1 MEKRLA
7 VMKENKFY
15 KSEASEAA
23 SDFFEMNKVKGTSIS
38 ACAIMKNEISHV
50 EAWLNNVRVFA
61 QEIIVVDTGSTD
73 GTNEFLAKQFDVK
86 LISYEW
92 QHDFAQAKNVALQ
105 EATGDWLVFT
115 DAYECF
121 YHPKNIIEYL
131 RQLDK
136 QYADMD
142 VIFCPID
149 NIDAD
154 NNNEI
159 INSDVVPR
167 IIRNHVGIKYM
178 GAVHEQLTNGRE
190 PWQDVKYV
198 VADRQLAIR
207 HTGYSTKVI
216 PFKYQRNYE
225 ILQQVMGKSHKPE
238 MYYGFLSESLLG
250 LEKYQEALEYAIL
263 AMESPYQP
271 TIQKERFAQV
281 AIESMDKLGLAISD
295 IFSMQQAEKI
305 CQTILKRNKWH
316 VGTLCQWLDMNLLEI
331 DENEHQDKI
340 QNIIQSL
347 HNIYGENPQDIQQ
360 LIALLEQNG
369 YIYLVKEFSYYMNME
384 KENNLEEVY
393 QLLYQ
398 KNFDQLEKKILP
410 RMAENIQ
417 LLFVALLG
425 CNYSSGSWYQEKL
438 QLLPQAQ
445 QVLVQLYHGQVQNV
459 ALEPDEYITMLD
471 GIILYGSQEML
482 LKYLQLAQGMPGSKL
497 KKIGHQ
503 LVAREY
509 YGEALEIF
517 AQIQAED
524 EAVTEDFW
532 FDCGICLYYL
542 QDYSNALAALERAAN
557 MGNSNKEL
565 ETYIAWCKEAVKI

>member
-1 MEKRLA
+1 MNK
-7 VMKENKFY
+7 NKFY
-15 KSEASEAA
+15 KSEASEDA
-23 SDFFEMNKVKGTSIS
+23 SDFFEMNNVRGASIS

-73 GTNEFLAKQFDVK
+73 GTREFLYKQPDVK
-86 LISYEW
+86 LINYEW
-92 QHDFAQAKNVALQ
+92 QNNFAQAKNMALQ

-115 DAYECF
+115 DADECF
-121 YHPKNIIEYL
+121 YHPENIIEYL
-131 RQLDK
+131 RQMNK
-136 QYADMD
+136 QSSDTD

-149 NIDAD
+149 NMDAD
-154 NNNEI
+154 SNNEV

-167 IIRNHVGIKYM
+167 LIRNHVGIKYI
-178 GAVHEQLTNGRE
+178 GAVHEQLTKESE
-190 PWQDVKYV
+190 PWQGIKYI
-198 VADRQLAIR
+198 VADRKMAIR

-216 PFKYQRNYE
+216 PFKHQRNYE
-225 ILQQVMGKSHKPE
+225 ILRQVMEKSNTPE

-250 LEKYQEALEYAIL
+250 LEKYQDALEYAIL
-263 AMESPYQP
+263 VMESPYQP
-271 TIQKERFAQV
+271 AIQKERFAQV

-295 IFSMQQAEKI
+295 IFSMQQSEEI
-305 CQTILKRNKWH
+305 CQAILERNKWH
-316 VGTLCQWLDMNLLEI
+316 IGTLCQWLDMKLSVA
-331 DENEHQDKI
+331 ENEQQEEIKD
-340 QNIIQSL
+340 IIQGL
-347 HNIYGENPQDIQQ
+347 HNIYGENTQDIQQ

-369 YIYLVKEFSYYMNME
+369 YIYLAKECSSHMNIE
-384 KENNLEEVY
+384 RENNLEEVY
-393 QLLYQ
+393 QLLQ
-398 KNFDQLEKKILP
+398 QREFTQLEKKILP
-410 RMAENIQ
+410 LMAENIQ

-425 CNYSSGSWYQEKL
+425 SSYSSGSWYQEKL
-438 QLLPQAQ
+438 GLLPEAQ
-445 QVLVQLYHGQVQNV
+445 QALVQLYHGQVQNV

-482 LKYLQLAQGMPGSKL
+482 LKYLQLAHGMPGSKL

-503 LVAREY
+503 LAAREY
-509 YGEALEIF
+509 YGEALDIF

-557 MGNSNKEL
+557 MGNSSKEL
-565 ETYIAWCKEAVKI
+565 ESYIAWCKEAVKK

>member
-1 MEKRLA
+1 
-7 VMKENKFY
+7 MKKNKFY

-23 SDFFEMNKVKGTSIS
+23 SDFFEMNKVKGTNIS

-61 QEIIVVDTGSTD
+61 QEIIVVDTGSID

-115 DAYECF
+115 DADECF

-295 IFSMQQAEKI
+295 IFSMQQAEAI

-316 VGTLCQWLDMNLLEI
+316 VGTLCQWLDMKLTVY
-331 DENEHQDKI
+331 ENDHQEKI
-340 QNIIQSL
+340 TDIIQDL
-347 HNIYGENPQDIQQ
+347 HHLYGENSQDIQQ
-360 LIALLEQNG
+360 LMALLEQNG
-369 YIYLVKEFSYYMNME
+369 YIYLAKEFFVHMNME

-398 KNFDQLEKKILP
+398 KNFAQFEKKILP
-410 RMAENIQ
+410 LMAENIQ

-425 CNYSSGSWYQEKL
+425 CNYSSGNWYQEKL

-482 LKYLQLAQGMPGSKL
+482 LNYLQLAQGMLGSKL

-503 LVAREY
+503 LVVREY
-509 YGEALEIF
+509 YDEALEIF

>member
-1 MEKRLA
+1 
-7 VMKENKFY
+7 MKKNKFY

-23 SDFFEMNKVKGTSIS
+23 SDFFGMDKAQGISVS

-73 GTNEFLAKQFDVK
+73 GTNEFLAKQSDVK

-115 DAYECF
+115 DADECF

-136 QYADMD
+136 QSADID

-167 IIRNHVGIKYM
+167 IIRNYVGIKYM
-178 GAVHEQLTNGRE
+178 GAVHEQLTKGGE
-190 PWQDVKYV
+190 PWQDIKYV
-198 VADRQLAIR
+198 VADRNLAIR

-216 PFKYQRNYE
+216 PFKHQRNYE
-225 ILQQVMGKSHKPE
+225 ILCQVMGKSNKPE

-250 LEKYQEALEYAIL
+250 MEKYQQALEYAIL

-295 IFSMQQAEKI
+295 IFSLQQAEAI

-316 VGTLCQWLDMNLLEI
+316 VGTLCQWLDMKLTVY
-331 DENEHQDKI
+331 ENDHQDKI
-340 QNIIQSL
+340 TDIIQDL
-347 HNIYGENPQDIQQ
+347 HHLYGENSQDIQQ
-360 LIALLEQNG
+360 LMALLEQNG
-369 YIYLVKEFSYYMNME
+369 YIYLAKEFSAHMNIE
-384 KENNLEEVY
+384 KENHLEEVY
-393 QLLYQ
+393 QLLQ
-398 KNFDQLEKKILP
+398 EKNFSQLEKKILP
-410 RMAENIQ
+410 LMAENIQ

-425 CNYSSGSWYQEKL
+425 CNYSSGNWYQEKL
-438 QLLPQAQ
+438 KLLPKAQ
-445 QVLVQLYHGQVQNV
+445 QILVQLYHGQVQNV

-482 LKYLQLAQGMPGSKL
+482 LKYLQLAQGMPGNKL

-503 LVAREY
+503 LAAREY

-524 EAVTEDFW
+524 EAVTEEFW
-532 FDCGICLYYL
+532 LDCGICLYYL
-542 QDYSNALAALERAAN
+542 QDYSNAMAALEKAAE
-557 MGNSNKEL
+557 MGNSSKEL
-565 ETYIAWCKEAVKI
+565 ESYIAWCKEAVRE

>member
-1 MEKRLA
+1 
-7 VMKENKFY
+7 MKKNKFY

-23 SDFFEMNKVKGTSIS
+23 SDFFGIDKAQGISIS

-50 EAWLNNVRVFA
+50 EAWLDNVRVFA

-115 DAYECF
+115 DADECY

-295 IFSMQQAEKI
+295 IFSMQQAEAI
-305 CQTILKRNKWH
+305 CQTILKQNKWH
-316 VGTLCQWLDMNLLEI
+316 VGTLCQWLDMKLTVY
-331 DENEHQDKI
+331 ENDHQEKI
-340 QNIIQSL
+340 TDIIQDL
-347 HNIYGENPQDIQQ
+347 HHLYGENSQDIQQ
-360 LIALLEQNG
+360 LMALLEQNG
-369 YIYLVKEFSYYMNME
+369 YIYLAKEFSAHMNME

-393 QLLYQ
+393 HLLYQ
-398 KNFDQLEKKILP
+398 KNFAQFEKKILP
-410 RMAENIQ
+410 LMAENIQ

-425 CNYSSGSWYQEKL
+425 CNYSSGNWYQEKL
-438 QLLPQAQ
+438 KLLPEAQ
-445 QVLVQLYHGQVQNV
+445 QILVQLYHGQVQNV

-482 LKYLQLAQGMPGSKL
+482 LNYLQLAQGMLGSKL

-503 LVAREY
+503 LVVREY
-509 YGEALEIF
+509 YSEALEIL

-524 EAVTEDFW
+524 EAVIEDFW

-542 QDYSNALAALERAAN
+542 QDYSNALPALERAAN

-565 ETYIAWCKEAVKI
+565 ETYIAWCKEAVRA

>member
-1 MEKRLA
+1 
-7 VMKENKFY
+7 MKKNKFY
-15 KSEASEAA
+15 KSEAYEAA
-23 SDFFEMNKVKGTSIS
+23 SDFFEVNRAQEINIS

-50 EAWLNNVRVFA
+50 EAWLDNVRVFA

-105 EATGDWLVFT
+105 EATGDWLIFT
-115 DAYECF
+115 DADEF
-121 YHPKNIIEYL
+121 FFQPVNIIEYL
-131 RQLDK
+131 RQLNK
-136 QYADMD
+136 QSSDID
-142 VIFCPID
+142 VVFCPID

-154 NNNEI
+154 SNNEI

-178 GAVHEQLTNGRE
+178 GAVHEQLTKGRE

-250 LEKYQEALEYAIL
+250 LAKYQEALEYAIL

-271 TIQKERFAQV
+271 AIQKERFTQV

-295 IFSMQQAEKI
+295 IFSLQQAEAI

-316 VGTLCQWLDMNLLEI
+316 VGTLCQWLDMKLAVA
-331 DENEHQDKI
+331 ENEHQEKVRD
-340 QNIIQSL
+340 IIQGL
-347 HNIYGENPQDIQQ
+347 HNIYGENSQDIQQ
-360 LIALLEQNG
+360 LMALLEQNG
-369 YIYLVKEFSYYMNME
+369 YIYLAKKFSAHMNME

-398 KNFDQLEKKILP
+398 KNFAQFEKKMLP

-482 LKYLQLAQGMPGSKL
+482 LIYLQLAQGMPGIKL

-503 LVAREY
+503 LVVRDY
-509 YGEALEIF
+509 YSEALEIL

-524 EAVTEDFW
+524 EAVIEDFW

-557 MGNSNKEL
+557 MGNSSKEL
-565 ETYIAWCKEAVKI
+565 ETYIAWCKEAIRE

>member
-1 MEKRLA
+1 
-7 VMKENKFY
+7 MKKNKFY

-23 SDFFEMNKVKGTSIS
+23 SDFFEMNKAQGIGIS

-92 QHDFAQAKNVALQ
+92 QHDFAQAKNVALK

-115 DAYECF
+115 DADECY
-121 YHPKNIIEYL
+121 YHPENIIEYL
-131 RQLDK
+131 RQMDK
-136 QYADMD
+136 QSADID

-149 NIDAD
+149 NIDLD
-154 NNNEI
+154 SNNEI

-167 IIRNHVGIKYM
+167 LIRNHVDIKYI
-178 GAVHEQLTNGRE
+178 GAVHEQLTKGIE
-190 PWQDVKYV
+190 PWQNIKYV
-198 VADRQLAIR
+198 VADRQLIIR
-207 HTGYSTKVI
+207 HTGYSSKVI
-216 PFKYQRNYE
+216 TFKHQRNYE
-225 ILQQVMGKSHKPE
+225 ILWQVMEKSNKPE

-250 LEKYQEALEYAIL
+250 LEKYQQALEYAIL
-263 AMESPYQP
+263 AMESSYQP
-271 TIQKERFAQV
+271 AIQKERFAQV
-281 AIESMDKLGLAISD
+281 AIESMDNLGLAISD
-295 IFSMQQAEKI
+295 IFSPQQAEKI

-316 VGTLCQWLDMNLLEI
+316 VGTLCQWLDMKLTAV
-331 DENEHQDKI
+331 ENEQQDKI
-340 QNIIQSL
+340 QNIISSL
-347 HNIYGENPQDIQQ
+347 QDIYGKNPQDIQQ
-360 LIALLEQNG
+360 LITLLEQNG
-369 YIYLVKEFSYYMNME
+369 YIYLAKEFSFCMDIEKE
-384 KENNLEEVY
+384 KENDLEEVY
-393 QLLYQ
+393 QLLQQ
-398 KNFDQLEKKILP
+398 KEFTQLEKKILP

-425 CNYSSGSWYQEKL
+425 CNYSSGNWYQEKL
-438 QLLPQAQ
+438 RLLPKAQ
-445 QVLVQLYHGQVQNV
+445 QVLVELYHGQVQNV
-459 ALEPDEYITMLD
+459 ALDPDEYITMLD

-482 LKYLQLAQGMPGSKL
+482 LKYLQLAQGMSGSKL

-503 LVAREY
+503 LVIREY

-532 FDCGICLYYL
+532 FDCGVCLYYL
-542 QDYSNALAALERAAN
+542 QDYINALAALERAAS
-557 MGNSNKEL
+557 MGSSNKEL
-565 ETYIAWCKEAVKI
+565 ESYIAWCKEAVKR

>member
-1 MEKRLA
+1 
-7 VMKENKFY
+7 MKKNKFY

-23 SDFFEMNKVKGTSIS
+23 SDFFGMDKAQGISVS

-73 GTNEFLAKQFDVK
+73 GTNEFLAKQPDVK

-115 DAYECF
+115 DADEC
-121 YHPKNIIEYL
+121 YYQPQNIIEYL
-131 RQLDK
+131 EQLDK
-136 QYADMD
+136 KSTSIEA
-142 VIFCPID
+142 IFCPID

-167 IIRNHVGIKYM
+167 IIRNYVGIKYM
-178 GAVHEQLTNGRE
+178 GAVHEQLTKGGE
-190 PWQDVKYV
+190 PWQDIKYV
-198 VADRQLAIR
+198 VADRNLAIR

-216 PFKYQRNYE
+216 PFKHQRNYE
-225 ILQQVMGKSHKPE
+225 ILCQVMGKSNKPE

-271 TIQKERFAQV
+271 AIQKERFAQV

-295 IFSMQQAEKI
+295 IFSLQQAEAI

-316 VGTLCQWLDMNLLEI
+316 VGTLCQWLDMKLTVY
-331 DENEHQDKI
+331 ENDHQEKI
-340 QNIIQSL
+340 TDIIQDL
-347 HNIYGENPQDIQQ
+347 HHLYGENSQDIQQ
-360 LIALLEQNG
+360 LMALLEQNG
-369 YIYLVKEFSYYMNME
+369 YIYLAKEFSAHMNME

-398 KNFDQLEKKILP
+398 KNFVQFEKKILP
-410 RMAENIQ
+410 LMAENIQ

-425 CNYSSGSWYQEKL
+425 CNYSSGNWYQEKL
-438 QLLPQAQ
+438 KLLPKAQ
-445 QVLVQLYHGQVQNV
+445 QILVQLYHGQVQNV

-482 LKYLQLAQGMPGSKL
+482 LKYLQLAQGMPGNKL

-503 LVAREY
+503 LAAREY

-524 EAVTEDFW
+524 EAVTEEFW
-532 FDCGICLYYL
+532 LDCGICLYYL
-542 QDYSNALAALERAAN
+542 QDYSNAMAALEKAAE
-557 MGNSNKEL
+557 MGNSSKEL
-565 ETYIAWCKEAVKI
+565 ESYIAWCKEAVRE

>member
-1 MEKRLA
+1 
-7 VMKENKFY
+7 MKKNKFY

-23 SDFFEMNKVKGTSIS
+23 SDFFEMDKAQGISVS

-115 DAYECF
+115 DADECY

-131 RQLDK
+131 EQLDK
-136 QYADMD
+136 QYDDID
-142 VIFCPID
+142 VIFCSID

-154 NNNEI
+154 SNNEI

-178 GAVHEQLTNGRE
+178 GAVHEQLTKGRE
-190 PWQDVKYV
+190 PWQDIKYI
-198 VADRQLAIR
+198 VADRNMAIR

-216 PFKYQRNYE
+216 PFKHQRNYE
-225 ILQQVMGKSHKPE
+225 ILCQVMGKSNKPE

-250 LEKYQEALEYAIL
+250 MEKYQQALEYAIL

-295 IFSMQQAEKI
+295 IFSLQQAEAI

-316 VGTLCQWLDMNLLEI
+316 VGTLCQWLDMKLTVY
-331 DENEHQDKI
+331 ENDHQEKI
-340 QNIIQSL
+340 TDIIQDL
-347 HNIYGENPQDIQQ
+347 HHLYGENSQDIQQ
-360 LIALLEQNG
+360 LMALLEQNG
-369 YIYLVKEFSYYMNME
+369 YIYLAKEFSAHMNIE
-384 KENNLEEVY
+384 KENHLEEVY
-393 QLLYQ
+393 QLLQ
-398 KNFDQLEKKILP
+398 EKNFSQLEKKILP
-410 RMAENIQ
+410 LMAENIQ
-417 LLFVALLG
+417 LLFVTLLG
-425 CNYSSGSWYQEKL
+425 CNYSSGNWYQEKL
-438 QLLPQAQ
+438 KLLPKAQ
-445 QVLVQLYHGQVQNV
+445 QILVQLYHGQVQNV

-482 LKYLQLAQGMPGSKL
+482 LKYLQLAQGMPGNKL

-503 LVAREY
+503 LAAREY

-524 EAVTEDFW
+524 EAVTEEFW
-532 FDCGICLYYL
+532 LDCGICLYYL
-542 QDYSNALAALERAAN
+542 QDYSNAMAALEKAAE
-557 MGNSNKEL
+557 MGNSSKEL
-565 ETYIAWCKEAVKI
+565 ESYIVWCKEAVRE

>member
-1 MEKRLA
+1 
-7 VMKENKFY
+7 MKENKFY

-23 SDFFEMNKVKGTSIS
+23 SDFFEMNKVKGASIS

-50 EAWLNNVRVFA
+50 EAWLDNVRVFA

-73 GTNEFLAKQFDVK
+73 GTNEFLAKQPNVK
-86 LISYEW
+86 LINYEW

-115 DAYECF
+115 DADECF

-178 GAVHEQLTNGRE
+178 GDVHEQLSKGSE
-190 PWQDVKYV
+190 PWQDIKYV
-198 VADRQLAIR
+198 VADRNLAIR

-216 PFKYQRNYE
+216 PFKHQRNYE
-225 ILQQVMGKSHKPE
+225 ILCQVMGKSNKPE

-250 LEKYQEALEYAIL
+250 LEKYQQALEYAIL
-263 AMESPYQP
+263 ALESPYQP
-271 TIQKERFAQV
+271 AIQKERFAQV
-281 AIESMDKLGLAISD
+281 AIESMDKLGLPLSD
-295 IFSMQQAEKI
+295 IFSLPQAEEI
-305 CQTILKRNKWH
+305 CQTILRRNKWH
-316 VGTLCQWLDMNLLEI
+316 LGTLCQWLDMKLTAV
-331 DENEHQDKI
+331 ENEQQDKI
-340 QNIIQSL
+340 QNVISSL
-347 HNIYGENPQDIQQ
+347 QDIYGKNPQDIQQ

-369 YIYLVKEFSYYMNME
+369 YIYLAKEFSAHMNIE
-384 KENNLEEVY
+384 TENNLEEVY
-393 QLLYQ
+393 QLLQQ
-398 KNFDQLEKKILP
+398 KNFAQLEKKILP
-410 RMAENIQ
+410 LMAENIQ

-425 CNYSSGSWYQEKL
+425 CNYSSGSWYQEKIK
-438 QLLPQAQ
+438 LLPKAQ
-445 QVLVQLYHGQVQNV
+445 QVLVQLYHGQVKNV

-503 LVAREY
+503 LVVREY
-509 YGEALEIF
+509 YDEALNIF
-517 AQIQAED
+517 AQIQVED

-542 QDYSNALAALERAAN
+542 QDYTNALTALERAVN
-557 MGNSNKEL
+557 MGYSNKEL
-565 ETYIAWCKEAVKI
+565 ESYIAWCKEAVNR

>member
-1 MEKRLA
+1 
-7 VMKENKFY
+7 MKKNKFY

-23 SDFFEMNKVKGTSIS
+23 SDFFGMDKAQGISVS

-50 EAWLNNVRVFA
+50 EAWLDNVRVFA

-73 GTNEFLAKQFDVK
+73 GTREFLSKQSDVK
-86 LISYEW
+86 VFYSEW
-92 QHDFAQAKNVALQ
+92 QHDFAQAKNVTLQ

-115 DAYECF
+115 DADECF
-121 YHPKNIIEYL
+121 YQPQNIIEYL
-131 RQLDK
+131 EQLDK
-136 QYADMD
+136 KSTSIEA
-142 VIFCPID
+142 IFCPID

-154 NNNEI
+154 SNNEI

-178 GAVHEQLTNGRE
+178 GAVHEQLTKGRE
-190 PWQDVKYV
+190 PWQDIKYI
-198 VADRQLAIR
+198 VADRNLAIR

-216 PFKYQRNYE
+216 PFKYQRNYD
-225 ILQQVMGKSHKPE
+225 ILCQVMKKSNKPE

-271 TIQKERFAQV
+271 AIQKERFAQV

-295 IFSMQQAEKI
+295 IFSLQQAEAI

-316 VGTLCQWLDMNLLEI
+316 IGTLCQWLDMKLAVA
-331 DENEHQDKI
+331 ENEHQKKI
-340 QNIIQSL
+340 KGIIQGL

-360 LIALLEQNG
+360 LMALLEQNG
-369 YIYLVKEFSYYMNME
+369 YIYLAKEFSAHMNIE
-384 KENNLEEVY
+384 KENHLEEVY
-393 QLLYQ
+393 QLLQ
-398 KNFDQLEKKILP
+398 EKNFSQLEKKILP
-410 RMAENIQ
+410 LMAENIQ

-425 CNYSSGSWYQEKL
+425 CNYSSGNWYQEKL
-438 QLLPQAQ
+438 KLLPKAQ
-445 QVLVQLYHGQVQNV
+445 QILVQLYHGQVQNV

-482 LKYLQLAQGMPGSKL
+482 LKYLQLAQGMPGNKL

-503 LVAREY
+503 LAAREY

-524 EAVTEDFW
+524 EAVTEEFW
-532 FDCGICLYYL
+532 LDCGICLYYL
-542 QDYSNALAALERAAN
+542 QDYSNAMAALEKAAE
-557 MGNSNKEL
+557 MGNSSKEL
-565 ETYIAWCKEAVKI
+565 ESYIAWCKEAVKI

>member
-1 MEKRLA
+1 
-7 VMKENKFY
+7 MKKNKFY

-23 SDFFEMNKVKGTSIS
+23 SDFFEMNKVKGASIS

-50 EAWLNNVRVFA
+50 EAWLDNVRVFA

-73 GTNEFLAKQFDVK
+73 GTREFLSKQSDVK
-86 LISYEW
+86 VFYSEW
-92 QHDFAQAKNVALQ
+92 QHDFAQAKNVTLQ

-115 DAYECF
+115 DADECF
-121 YHPKNIIEYL
+121 YQPQNIIEYL
-131 RQLDK
+131 EQLDK
-136 QYADMD
+136 KSTSIEA
-142 VIFCPID
+142 IFCPID

-154 NNNEI
+154 SNNEI

-178 GAVHEQLTNGRE
+178 GAVHEQLTKGRE

-225 ILQQVMGKSHKPE
+225 ILCQVMGKSNKPE

-271 TIQKERFAQV
+271 AIQKERFAQV

-295 IFSMQQAEKI
+295 IFSLQQAEAI

-316 VGTLCQWLDMNLLEI
+316 VGTLCQWLDMKLTVA
-331 DENEHQDKI
+331 ENDHQEKI
-340 QNIIQSL
+340 TDIIQDL
-347 HNIYGENPQDIQQ
+347 HHLYGENSQDIQQ
-360 LIALLEQNG
+360 LMALLEQNG
-369 YIYLVKEFSYYMNME
+369 YIYLAKEFSAHMNIE
-384 KENNLEEVY
+384 KENHLEEVY
-393 QLLYQ
+393 QLLQ
-398 KNFDQLEKKILP
+398 EKNFSQLEKKILP
-410 RMAENIQ
+410 LMAENIQ
-417 LLFVALLG
+417 LLFVALLC
-425 CNYSSGSWYQEKL
+425 CNYSSGGWYKEKL
-438 QLLPQAQ
+438 MLLPKAQ
-445 QVLVQLYHGQVQNV
+445 QALVKLYHGQVQNV

-482 LKYLQLAQGMPGSKL
+482 LKYLQLAQGMPGNKL

-503 LVAREY
+503 LLAREY

-524 EAVTEDFW
+524 EAVTEEFW
-532 FDCGICLYYL
+532 LDCGICLYYL
-542 QDYSNALAALERAAN
+542 QDYSNAMAALEKAAE
-557 MGNSNKEL
+557 MGNSSKEL
-565 ETYIAWCKEAVKI
+565 ESYIVWCKEAVRE

>member
-1 MEKRLA
+1 
-7 VMKENKFY
+7 MKKNKFY

-23 SDFFEMNKVKGTSIS
+23 SDFFEMNKVKGTNIS

-61 QEIIVVDTGSTD
+61 QEIIVVDTGSID

-115 DAYECF
+115 DADECF

-250 LEKYQEALEYAIL
+250 LAKYQEALEYAIL

-271 TIQKERFAQV
+271 AIQKERFAQV

-295 IFSMQQAEKI
+295 IFSLQQAEEI

-316 VGTLCQWLDMNLLEI
+316 LGTLCQWLDMNLLEI
-331 DENEHQDKI
+331 AENEHQDKI

-360 LIALLEQNG
+360 LMALLEQNG
-369 YIYLVKEFSYYMNME
+369 YIYLAKEFFVHMNME

-398 KNFDQLEKKILP
+398 KNFAQFEKKILP
-410 RMAENIQ
+410 LMAENIQ

-425 CNYSSGSWYQEKL
+425 CNYSSGNWYQEKL

-482 LKYLQLAQGMPGSKL
+482 LNYLQLAQGMLGSKL

-503 LVAREY
+503 LVVREY
-509 YGEALEIF
+509 YDEALEIF

>member
-1 MEKRLA
+1 
-7 VMKENKFY
+7 MKKNKFY

-23 SDFFEMNKVKGTSIS
+23 SDFFGMDKAQKIGIS
-38 ACAIMKNEISHV
+38 ACAIMKNEIFHV
-50 EAWLNNVRVFA
+50 EAWLDNVRVFA
-61 QEIIVVDTGSTD
+61 QEIIVVDTGSID
-73 GTNEFLAKQFDVK
+73 GTKEFLAKQSDVK
-86 LISYEW
+86 LINHEW
-92 QHDFAQAKNVALQ
+92 QHNFAQAKKVALQ

-115 DAYECF
+115 DADEYF
-121 YHPKNIIEYL
+121 YQPESIIEYL
-131 RQLDK
+131 RQLNK
-136 QYADMD
+136 QSSDID
-142 VIFCPID
+142 VVFCPID

-154 NNNEI
+154 SNNEI

-167 IIRNHVGIKYM
+167 LIRNHIGIKYI
-178 GAVHEQLTNGRE
+178 GAVHEQLTKGSE
-190 PWQDVKYV
+190 PWQNIKYV

-216 PFKYQRNYE
+216 PFKHQRNYE
-225 ILQQVMGKSHKPE
+225 ILWQVMEKSHKPE

-263 AMESPYQP
+263 AIESPYQP
-271 TIQKERFAQV
+271 AIQTERFAQV
-281 AIESMDKLGLAISD
+281 AVEAMDKLGLALSD
-295 IFSMQQAEKI
+295 IFSLQQAEEI

-316 VGTLCQWLDMNLLEI
+316 LGTLCQWLDMKLAVA
-331 DENEHQDKI
+331 ENEQQEKI
-340 QNIIQSL
+340 KGIIQDL
-347 HNIYGENPQDIQQ
+347 HHLYGENSQDIQQ
-360 LIALLEQNG
+360 LMALLEQNG
-369 YIYLVKEFSYYMNME
+369 YIYLAKEFSAHMNME

-398 KNFDQLEKKILP
+398 KNFAQFEKKILP

-425 CNYSSGSWYQEKL
+425 CNYSSGNWYQEKL

-471 GIILYGSQEML
+471 GIIIYGSQEML
-482 LKYLQLAQGMPGSKL
+482 LKYLQLAQGMLGSKL
-497 KKIGHQ
+497 KTIGHQ
-503 LVAREY
+503 LVVREY
-509 YGEALEIF
+509 YDEALEIF

-532 FDCGICLYYL
+532 FDCGKCLYYL
-542 QDYSNALAALERAAN
+542 RDYSNALAALEAAAN
-557 MGNSNKEL
+557 MGDSSKEL
-565 ETYIAWCKEAVKI
+565 DTYIAWCKETVKR

>member
-1 MEKRLA
+1 
-7 VMKENKFY
+7 MKKNKFY

-23 SDFFEMNKVKGTSIS
+23 SDFFEMNKVKATSIS

-73 GTNEFLAKQFDVK
+73 GTNEFLVKQFDVK

-115 DAYECF
+115 DADECY
-121 YHPKNIIEYL
+121 YHPENITEYL
-131 RQLDK
+131 GKLDRQS
-136 QYADMD
+136 ADMD

-154 NNNEI
+154 SNNEI

-167 IIRNHVGIKYM
+167 IIRNHVGIKYI
-178 GAVHEQLTNGRE
+178 GAVHEQLSKGSE
-190 PWQDVKYV
+190 PWQDIKYV
-198 VADRQLAIR
+198 VADRNLAIR

-216 PFKYQRNYE
+216 PFKHQRNYE
-225 ILQQVMGKSHKPE
+225 ILCQVMGKSNKPE

-263 AMESPYQP
+263 ALESPYQP
-271 TIQKERFAQV
+271 AIQKERFAQV

-295 IFSMQQAEKI
+295 IFSLQQAEAI

-316 VGTLCQWLDMNLLEI
+316 VGTLCQWLDMKFAVA
-331 DENEHQDKI
+331 ENDHQEKI
-340 QNIIQSL
+340 TDIIQDL
-347 HNIYGENPQDIQQ
+347 HHLYGENSQDIQQ
-360 LIALLEQNG
+360 LMALLEQNG
-369 YIYLVKEFSYYMNME
+369 YIYLAKEFSAHMNIE
-384 KENNLEEVY
+384 KENHLEEVY
-393 QLLYQ
+393 QLLQ
-398 KNFDQLEKKILP
+398 EKNFSQLEKKILP
-410 RMAENIQ
+410 LMAENIQ

-425 CNYSSGSWYQEKL
+425 CNYSSGNWYQEKL
-438 QLLPQAQ
+438 KLLPKAQ
-445 QVLVQLYHGQVQNV
+445 QILVQLYHGQVQNV

-482 LKYLQLAQGMPGSKL
+482 LKYLQLAQGMPGNKL

-503 LVAREY
+503 LVVWEY
-509 YGEALEIF
+509 YGEALEIYG
-517 AQIQAED
+517 QIQAED

-532 FDCGICLYYL
+532 LGCGKCLYYL
-542 QDYSNALAALERAAN
+542 QDYSNALAALEKTAN
-557 MGNSNKEL
+557 MRSSSKEL
-565 ETYIAWCKEAVKI
+565 EAYIAWCKEAVRE

>member
-1 MEKRLA
+1 
-7 VMKENKFY
+7 MKKNKFY

-23 SDFFEMNKVKGTSIS
+23 SDFFEMNKVKGASIS

-50 EAWLNNVRVFA
+50 EAWLDNVRVFA

-115 DAYECF
+115 DADECF
-121 YHPKNIIEYL
+121 YHPENIIEYL
-131 RQLDK
+131 RRMDK
-136 QYADMD
+136 QSAGID
-142 VIFCPID
+142 VVFCPID

-154 NNNEI
+154 SNNEV

-167 IIRNHVGIKYM
+167 LIRNHVGIKYM
-178 GAVHEQLTNGRE
+178 GAVHEQLTKGSE
-190 PWQDVKYV
+190 PWQDIKYI
-198 VADRQLAIR
+198 VADRNLAIR

-216 PFKYQRNYE
+216 PFKHQRNYE
-225 ILQQVMGKSHKPE
+225 ILCQVMGKSNKPE

-271 TIQKERFAQV
+271 AIQKERFAQV
-281 AIESMDKLGLAISD
+281 AIESMDNLGLAISD
-295 IFSMQQAEKI
+295 IFSPQQAEKI

-316 VGTLCQWLDMNLLEI
+316 VGTLCQWLDMKLTAV
-331 DENEHQDKI
+331 ENDQQDKI
-340 QNIIQSL
+340 QNIISSL
-347 HNIYGENPQDIQQ
+347 QDIYGKNPQDIQQ

-369 YIYLVKEFSYYMNME
+369 YIYLAKEFSAHMNMK

-393 QLLYQ
+393 QLLQQ
-398 KNFDQLEKKILP
+398 KDFVQLEKKILP
-410 RMAENIQ
+410 LMAENIQ

-425 CNYSSGSWYQEKL
+425 CNYSSGGWYQEKL
-438 QLLPQAQ
+438 MLLPKAQ
-445 QVLVQLYHGQVQNV
+445 QALVKLYHGQVQNV
-459 ALEPDEYITMLD
+459 ALDPDEYITMLD

-482 LKYLQLAQGMPGSKL
+482 LKYLQLAQGMSGSKL

-503 LVAREY
+503 LVVREY
-509 YGEALEIF
+509 YSEALEIL

-524 EAVTEDFW
+524 EAVIENFW

-542 QDYSNALAALERAAN
+542 QDYSNALPALEMAAN
-557 MGNSNKEL
+557 MGNSSKEL
-565 ETYIAWCKEAVKI
+565 ETYITWCKEAVRE

>member
-1 MEKRLA
+1 MNK
-7 VMKENKFY
+7 NKFY
-15 KSEASEAA
+15 KSEASEDA

-50 EAWLNNVRVFA
+50 EAWVDNARVFA

-73 GTNEFLAKQFDVK
+73 GTNEFLAKQADVK
-86 LISYEW
+86 VFHSDW

-115 DAYECF
+115 DADECF
-121 YHPKNIIEYL
+121 FHPENIIEYL
-131 RQLDK
+131 EQLEK
-136 QYADMD
+136 KSAS
-142 VIFCPID
+142 VEAIFCPID

-154 NNNEI
+154 SNNEI

-167 IIRNHVGIKYM
+167 LIRNHVGIKYI
-178 GAVHEQLTNGRE
+178 GAVHEQLTKGSE
-190 PWQDVKYV
+190 PWQDIKYI
-198 VADRQLAIR
+198 VADRNLAIR
-207 HTGYSTKVI
+207 HSGYSTKI
-216 PFKYQRNYE
+216 ISFKHQRNYE
-225 ILQQVMGKSHKPE
+225 ILRQVMEKSNTPE

-250 LEKYQEALEYAIL
+250 LEKYQDALEYAIL

-271 TIQKERFAQV
+271 AIQKERFAQV

-295 IFSMQQAEKI
+295 IFSPQQAEEI

-316 VGTLCQWLDMNLLEI
+316 LGTLCQWLDMKLAVA
-331 DENEHQDKI
+331 ENEQQEEIKD
-340 QNIIQSL
+340 IIQGL
-347 HNIYGENPQDIQQ
+347 HNIYGENTQDIQQ

-369 YIYLVKEFSYYMNME
+369 YIYLAKECSSHMNIE
-384 KENNLEEVY
+384 RENNLEEVY
-393 QLLYQ
+393 QLLQ
-398 KNFDQLEKKILP
+398 QREFTQLEKKILP
-410 RMAENIQ
+410 LMAENIQ

-425 CNYSSGSWYQEKL
+425 SSYSSGSWYQEKL
-438 QLLPQAQ
+438 GLLPEAQ
-445 QVLVQLYHGQVQNV
+445 QALVQLYHGQVQNV

-482 LKYLQLAQGMPGSKL
+482 LKYLQLAHGMPGSKL

-503 LVAREY
+503 LAAREY
-509 YGEALEIF
+509 YGEALDIF

-557 MGNSNKEL
+557 MGNSSKEL
-565 ETYIAWCKEAVKI
+565 ESYIAWCKEAVKK

>member
-1 MEKRLA
+1 
-7 VMKENKFY
+7 MKKNKFY

-73 GTNEFLAKQFDVK
+73 GTNEFLAKQPDVK
-86 LISYEW
+86 LINYEW
-92 QHDFAQAKNVALQ
+92 QHDFAQSKNMALQ
-105 EATGDWLVFT
+105 ETTGDWLVFT
-115 DAYECF
+115 DADECY
-121 YHPKNIIEYL
+121 YHPENIIEYL
-131 RQLDK
+131 GKLDRQS
-136 QYADMD
+136 ANID

-154 NNNEI
+154 SNNEI

-178 GAVHEQLTNGRE
+178 GAVHEQLTKGGE

-295 IFSMQQAEKI
+295 IFSMQQAEAI

-316 VGTLCQWLDMNLLEI
+316 VGTLCQWLDMKLTVY
-331 DENEHQDKI
+331 ENDHQEKI
-340 QNIIQSL
+340 TDIIQDL
-347 HNIYGENPQDIQQ
+347 HHLYGENSQDIQQ
-360 LIALLEQNG
+360 LMALLEQNG
-369 YIYLVKEFSYYMNME
+369 YIYLAKEFSAHMNME

-393 QLLYQ
+393 HLLYQ
-398 KNFDQLEKKILP
+398 KNFAQFEKKILP
-410 RMAENIQ
+410 LMAENIQ

-425 CNYSSGSWYQEKL
+425 CNYSSGNWYQEKL
-438 QLLPQAQ
+438 KLLPEAQ
-445 QVLVQLYHGQVQNV
+445 QILVQLYHGQVQNV

-482 LKYLQLAQGMPGSKL
+482 LNYLQLAQGMLGSKL

-503 LVAREY
+503 LVVREY
-509 YGEALEIF
+509 YSEALEIL

-524 EAVTEDFW
+524 EAVIEDFW

-542 QDYSNALAALERAAN
+542 QDYSNALPALERAAN

-565 ETYIAWCKEAVKI
+565 ETYIAWCKEAVRA

>member
-1 MEKRLA
+1 
-7 VMKENKFY
+7 MKKNKFY

-50 EAWLNNVRVFA
+50 EAWLDNVRVFA

-73 GTNEFLAKQFDVK
+73 GTDEFLAKQPDVK
-86 LISYEW
+86 LINYEW
-92 QHDFAQAKNVALQ
+92 QHDFAQAKNMALQ

-115 DAYECF
+115 DADECY

-154 NNNEI
+154 SNNEI

-178 GAVHEQLTNGRE
+178 GAVHEQLTKGRE
-190 PWQDVKYV
+190 PWQDIKYI
-198 VADRQLAIR
+198 VADGNMAIR

-250 LEKYQEALEYAIL
+250 LAKYQEALEYAIL

-271 TIQKERFAQV
+271 AIQKERFAQV

-295 IFSMQQAEKI
+295 IFSQQQAEEI
-305 CQTILKRNKWH
+305 CQTTLRRNKWH
-316 VGTLCQWLDMNLLEI
+316 LGTLCQWLDMNLLEI
-331 DENEHQDKI
+331 AENEQQEKVRD
-340 QNIIQSL
+340 IIQGL
-347 HNIYGENPQDIQQ
+347 HNIYGGNSQDIQQ

-369 YIYLVKEFSYYMNME
+369 YIYLAKEFSAHMNRE

-398 KNFDQLEKKILP
+398 KNFPQLEKKILP
-410 RMAENIQ
+410 LMAENIQ

-438 QLLPQAQ
+438 MLLPEAQ

-482 LKYLQLAQGMPGSKL
+482 LNYLQLAQGMPGSKL

-503 LVAREY
+503 LVVREY
-509 YGEALEIF
+509 YSEALEIL

-524 EAVTEDFW
+524 ELSL
-532 FDCGICLYYL
+532 IH
-542 QDYSNALAALERAAN
+542 
-557 MGNSNKEL
+557 
-565 ETYIAWCKEAVKI
+565 I

>member
-1 MEKRLA
+1 
-7 VMKENKFY
+7 MKKNKFY

-23 SDFFEMNKVKGTSIS
+23 SDFFEMNKVKGASIS

-115 DAYECF
+115 DADECF
-121 YHPKNIIEYL
+121 YQPQNIIEYL
-131 RQLDK
+131 EQLDK
-136 QYADMD
+136 KSTSIEA
-142 VIFCPID
+142 IFCPID

-154 NNNEI
+154 SNNEI

-167 IIRNHVGIKYM
+167 IIRNYVGIKYM
-178 GAVHEQLTNGRE
+178 GAVHEQLTKGGE
-190 PWQDVKYV
+190 PWQDIKYV
-198 VADRQLAIR
+198 VADRNLAIR

-216 PFKYQRNYE
+216 PFKHQRNYE
-225 ILQQVMGKSHKPE
+225 ILCQVMGKSNKPE

-250 LEKYQEALEYAIL
+250 LEKYQEALEYAVL

-295 IFSMQQAEKI
+295 IFSLQQAEAI

-316 VGTLCQWLDMNLLEI
+316 VGTLCQWLDMKLTVY
-331 DENEHQDKI
+331 ENDHQEKI
-340 QNIIQSL
+340 TDIIQDL
-347 HNIYGENPQDIQQ
+347 HHLYGENSQDIQQ
-360 LIALLEQNG
+360 LMALLEQNG
-369 YIYLVKEFSYYMNME
+369 YIYLAKEFSAHMNIE
-384 KENNLEEVY
+384 KENHLEEVY
-393 QLLYQ
+393 QLLQ
-398 KNFDQLEKKILP
+398 EKNFSQLEKKILP
-410 RMAENIQ
+410 LMAENIQ

-425 CNYSSGSWYQEKL
+425 CNYSSGNWYQEKL
-438 QLLPQAQ
+438 KLLPKAQ
-445 QVLVQLYHGQVQNV
+445 QILVQLYHGQVQNV

-482 LKYLQLAQGMPGSKL
+482 LKYLQLAQGMPGNKL

-503 LVAREY
+503 LAAREY

-524 EAVTEDFW
+524 EAVTEEFW
-532 FDCGICLYYL
+532 LDCGICLYYL
-542 QDYSNALAALERAAN
+542 QDYSNAMAALEKAAE
-557 MGNSNKEL
+557 MGNSSKEL
-565 ETYIAWCKEAVKI
+565 ESYIAWCKEAVRE

>member
-1 MEKRLA
+1 
-7 VMKENKFY
+7 MKKNKFY

-23 SDFFEMNKVKGTSIS
+23 SDFFEMNKVKGASIS
-38 ACAIMKNEISHV
+38 ACAIMKNEINHV
-50 EAWLNNVRVFA
+50 EAWLDNIRVFA
-61 QEIIVVDTGSTD
+61 KEIIVVDTGSTD
-73 GTNEFLAKQFDVK
+73 GTREFLAKQPDVK

-115 DAYECF
+115 DADECF
-121 YHPKNIIEYL
+121 YHPENIIEYL
-131 RQLDK
+131 MQMNK
-136 QYADMD
+136 QSSDID

-149 NIDAD
+149 NMDAD
-154 NNNEI
+154 SNNEI
-159 INSDVVPR
+159 INADVVPR

-178 GAVHEQLTNGRE
+178 GAVHEQLTKGRE
-190 PWQDVKYV
+190 PWQDIKYI

-216 PFKYQRNYE
+216 PFKHQRNYD
-225 ILQQVMGKSHKPE
+225 ILWQVMEKSHKPE

-250 LEKYQEALEYAIL
+250 LEKYQQALEYAIL

-271 TIQKERFAQV
+271 AIQKERFAQV
-281 AIESMDKLGLAISD
+281 AIESMDKLGLAIGD
-295 IFSMQQAEKI
+295 IFSSQQAEEI

-316 VGTLCQWLDMNLLEI
+316 LGTLCQWLDMKFAVT
-331 DENEHQDKI
+331 ENEHQEQI
-340 QNIIQSL
+340 QNIMHSL
-347 HNIYGENPQDIQQ
+347 QNIYGENSQDIQQ
-360 LIALLEQNG
+360 LVALLEQNG
-369 YIYLVKEFSYYMNME
+369 YIYLAKEFSAHMNRE

-398 KNFDQLEKKILP
+398 KNFAQLEKKILP
-410 RMAENIQ
+410 LMAENIQ

-438 QLLPQAQ
+438 RLLPEAQ
-445 QVLVQLYHGQVQNV
+445 QALVKLYHGQVQNV
-459 ALEPDEYITMLD
+459 ALEPDEYITMLY

-482 LKYLQLAQGMPGSKL
+482 LKYLQLAQGMSGSKL

-503 LVAREY
+503 LVVREY
-509 YGEALEIF
+509 YSEALEIL

-524 EAVTEDFW
+524 EAVIEDFW

-542 QDYSNALAALERAAN
+542 QDYSNALAALEMASN
-557 MGNSNKEL
+557 MGSISKEL
-565 ETYIAWCKEAVKI
+565 ESYIAWCKEAVKE

>member
-1 MEKRLA
+1 
-7 VMKENKFY
+7 MKKNKFY

-23 SDFFEMNKVKGTSIS
+23 SDFFEMNKAQEINIS

-50 EAWLNNVRVFA
+50 EAWLDNVRVFA

-105 EATGDWLVFT
+105 EATGDWLIFT
-115 DAYECF
+115 DADEF
-121 YHPKNIIEYL
+121 FFQPVNIIEYL
-131 RQLDK
+131 RQLNK
-136 QYADMD
+136 QSSDID
-142 VIFCPID
+142 VVFCPID

-154 NNNEI
+154 SNNEI

-178 GAVHEQLTNGRE
+178 GAVHEQLTKGRE

-250 LEKYQEALEYAIL
+250 LAKYQEALEYAIL

-271 TIQKERFAQV
+271 AIQKERFTQV

-295 IFSMQQAEKI
+295 IFSLQQAEAI

-316 VGTLCQWLDMNLLEI
+316 VGTLCQWLDMKLAVA
-331 DENEHQDKI
+331 ENEHQEKVRD
-340 QNIIQSL
+340 IIQGL
-347 HNIYGENPQDIQQ
+347 HNIYGENSQDIQQ
-360 LIALLEQNG
+360 LMALLEQNG
-369 YIYLVKEFSYYMNME
+369 YIYLAKKFSAHMNME

-398 KNFDQLEKKILP
+398 KNFAQFEKKMLP

-482 LKYLQLAQGMPGSKL
+482 LIYLQLAQGMPGSKL

-503 LVAREY
+503 LVVRGY
-509 YGEALEIF
+509 YSEALEIL

-524 EAVTEDFW
+524 EAVIEDFW

-557 MGNSNKEL
+557 MGNSSKEL
-565 ETYIAWCKEAVKI
+565 ETYIAWCKEAIRE

>member
-1 MEKRLA
+1 
-7 VMKENKFY
+7 MKKSKFY

-115 DAYECF
+115 DADECF

-154 NNNEI
+154 SNNEI

-178 GAVHEQLTNGRE
+178 GAVHEQLTKGRE
-190 PWQDVKYV
+190 PWQNIKYI
-198 VADRQLAIR
+198 VADRKMAIR

-216 PFKYQRNYE
+216 PFKHQRNYE
-225 ILQQVMGKSHKPE
+225 ILRQVMEKSNKPE
-238 MYYGFLSESLLG
+238 MHYGFLSESLLG
-250 LEKYQEALEYAIL
+250 LEKYQQALEYAIL

-271 TIQKERFAQV
+271 AIQKERFAQV

-295 IFSMQQAEKI
+295 IFSPQQAEEI

-316 VGTLCQWLDMNLLEI
+316 VGTLCQWLDMKLAAVA
-331 DENEHQDKI
+331 ENEHQGEI
-340 QNIIQSL
+340 QDIIQIL
-347 HNIYGENPQDIQQ
+347 QNIYGENSQDVQQ
-360 LIALLEQNG
+360 LIDLLEQNG
-369 YIYLVKEFSYYMNME
+369 YIYLAKEFFAHMNMK

-393 QLLYQ
+393 QLLQQ
-398 KNFDQLEKKILP
+398 KDFVQLEKKIMPL
-410 RMAENIQ
+410 MAENIQ

-438 QLLPQAQ
+438 MLLPEAQ
-445 QVLVQLYHGQVQNV
+445 QALVKLYHRQVRN
-459 ALEPDEYITMLD
+459 ASLEPEEYIAMLD
-471 GIILYGSQEML
+471 GVTLYGNQEML

-497 KKIGHQ
+497 KKTGHK
-503 LVAREY
+503 LVDREY

-542 QDYSNALAALERAAN
+542 QDYSNALAALERTAD
-557 MGNSNKEL
+557 MGSSNKEL
-565 ETYIAWCKEAVKI
+565 ESYIAWCKEAVKR

>member
-1 MEKRLA
+1 
-7 VMKENKFY
+7 MKKNKFY

-23 SDFFEMNKVKGTSIS
+23 SYFFEMNKVKGTSIS

-50 EAWLNNVRVFA
+50 EDWLDNVRCFA

-73 GTNEFLAKQFDVK
+73 GTNEFLAKQPDVK
-86 LISYEW
+86 LINYEW
-92 QHDFAQAKNVALQ
+92 QHDFAQAKNVALR
-105 EATGDWLVFT
+105 EVARDWLVFT
-115 DAYECF
+115 DADECF
-121 YHPKNIIEYL
+121 YHSENIIEYL
-131 RQLDK
+131 EQLDK
-136 QYADMD
+136 QYADID

-154 NNNEI
+154 SNNEI

-178 GAVHEQLTNGRE
+178 GAVHEQLTKGGE
-190 PWQDVKYV
+190 PWQDIKYV

-216 PFKYQRNYE
+216 PFKHQRNYA
-225 ILQQVMGKSHKPE
+225 ILRQVMEKSNKPE

-250 LEKYQEALEYAIL
+250 MEKYQDALEYAIL

-271 TIQKERFAQV
+271 AIQKERFAQV
-281 AIESMDKLGLAISD
+281 AIESMDKLGLTISD
-295 IFSMQQAEKI
+295 IFSMKQAEEI

-316 VGTLCQWLDMNLLEI
+316 LGTLCQWLDMNLLEI
-331 DENEHQDKI
+331 AENEHQDKI

-369 YIYLVKEFSYYMNME
+369 YIYLAKEFFAHMNME

-398 KNFDQLEKKILP
+398 KNFAQFEKKILP
-410 RMAENIQ
+410 LMAENIQ

-425 CNYSSGSWYQEKL
+425 CNYSYGNWYQEKL

-482 LKYLQLAQGMPGSKL
+482 LNYLQLAHGMPGSKL

-503 LVAREY
+503 LVVREY
-509 YGEALEIF
+509 YSEALEIF

-524 EAVTEDFW
+524 EAVIEDFW

-542 QDYSNALAALERAAN
+542 QDYSNALPALEMAAN
-557 MGNSNKEL
+557 MGNSSKEL
-565 ETYIAWCKEAVKI
+565 ETYIAWCKEAVRE

>member
-1 MEKRLA
+1 
-7 VMKENKFY
+7 MKKNKFY

-23 SDFFEMNKVKGTSIS
+23 SDFFGMDKAQGISIS

-50 EAWLNNVRVFA
+50 EAWLDNVRVFA

-73 GTNEFLAKQFDVK
+73 ETREFFAKQSDVK

-115 DAYECF
+115 DADECF
-121 YHPKNIIEYL
+121 YHPENIIEYL
-131 RQLDK
+131 RRMDK
-136 QYADMD
+136 QSAGID

-154 NNNEI
+154 SNNEV

-167 IIRNHVGIKYM
+167 LIRNHVGIKYI
-178 GAVHEQLTNGRE
+178 GAVHEQLTKESE
-190 PWQDVKYV
+190 PWQNIKYI
-198 VADRQLAIR
+198 VADRKLAIR

-216 PFKYQRNYE
+216 PFKHQRNYA
-225 ILQQVMGKSHKPE
+225 ILRQVMEKSNKPE

-250 LEKYQEALEYAIL
+250 LEKYQDALEYAIL

-271 TIQKERFAQV
+271 AIQKERFAQV

-295 IFSMQQAEKI
+295 IFSVQQAEEI

-316 VGTLCQWLDMNLLEI
+316 VGTLCQWLDMKLVAVI
-331 DENEHQDKI
+331 ENEHQDKV
-340 QNIIQSL
+340 QNIISSL
-347 HNIYGENPQDIQQ
+347 QDIYGKNPQDTQQ

-369 YIYLVKEFSYYMNME
+369 YIYLAKEFSSNMNIE
-384 KENNLEEVY
+384 KENNLEKLY
-393 QLLYQ
+393 QLLQQ
-398 KNFDQLEKKILP
+398 KKFTQLEKKILP
-410 RMAENIQ
+410 LMAENIQ

-497 KKIGHQ
+497 KKIGNQ
-503 LVAREY
+503 LVVREY
-509 YGEALEIF
+509 YSEALEILV
-517 AQIQAED
+517 QIQAED
-524 EAVTEDFW
+524 VAVTEDFW
-532 FDCGICLYYL
+532 FYCGICLYYL
-542 QDYSNALAALERAAN
+542 QDYSNALAALERPAS
-557 MGNSNKEL
+557 MGNSSKEL
-565 ETYIAWCKEAVKI
+565 ESYITWCKEAVEE

>member
-1 MEKRLA
+1 
-7 VMKENKFY
+7 MKKNKFY

-23 SDFFEMNKVKGTSIS
+23 SDFFGMDKAQKIGIS
-38 ACAIMKNEISHV
+38 ACAIMKNEISNV
-50 EAWLNNVRVFA
+50 EAWLDNVRVFA
-61 QEIIVVDTGSTD
+61 QEIIVVDTGSID
-73 GTNEFLAKQFDVK
+73 GTKEFLAKQSDVK
-86 LISYEW
+86 VFHYEW
-92 QHDFAQAKNVALQ
+92 QNDFSKAKNVALQ
-105 EATGDWLVFT
+105 KATGDWLVFT
-115 DAYECF
+115 DADECF
-121 YHPKNIIEYL
+121 YHPENIIEYL
-131 RQLDK
+131 EQLDK
-136 QYADMD
+136 QSADID

-154 NNNEI
+154 SNNEI

-178 GAVHEQLTNGRE
+178 GAVHEQLTKGSE
-190 PWQDVKYV
+190 PWQDIKYV

-216 PFKYQRNYE
+216 PFKYQRNYK
-225 ILQQVMGKSHKPE
+225 ILQQVMEKSSNPE

-295 IFSMQQAEKI
+295 IFSMQQAEAI

-316 VGTLCQWLDMNLLEI
+316 VGTLCQWLDMKLTVY
-331 DENEHQDKI
+331 ENDHQEKI
-340 QNIIQSL
+340 TDIIQDL
-347 HNIYGENPQDIQQ
+347 HHLYGENSQNIQQ
-360 LIALLEQNG
+360 LMALLEQNG
-369 YIYLVKEFSYYMNME
+369 YIYLAKEFSAHMNME

-393 QLLYQ
+393 HLLYQ
-398 KNFDQLEKKILP
+398 KNFAQFEKKILP
-410 RMAENIQ
+410 LMAENIQ

-438 QLLPQAQ
+438 KLLPKAQ

-482 LKYLQLAQGMPGSKL
+482 LNYLQLAQGMPGSKL

-503 LVAREY
+503 LVVREY
-509 YGEALEIF
+509 YSEALEIL

-524 EAVTEDFW
+524 EAVIEDFW

-542 QDYSNALAALERAAN
+542 QDYSNALPALERAAN
-557 MGNSNKEL
+557 MGNSSKEL
-565 ETYIAWCKEAVKI
+565 ETYITWCKEAVRE

>member
-1 MEKRLA
+1 
-7 VMKENKFY
+7 MKKNKFY

-23 SDFFEMNKVKGTSIS
+23 SDFFEMNKVKCTSIS
-38 ACAIMKNEISHV
+38 ACAIMKNEINHV
-50 EAWLNNVRVFA
+50 EAWLDNVRAFA

-73 GTNEFLAKQFDVK
+73 GTMAFLAKQPDVK
-86 LISYEW
+86 LINYEW
-92 QHDFAQAKNVALQ
+92 QHDFAKVKNVALQ
-105 EATGDWLVFT
+105 EAAGDWLVFT
-115 DAYECF
+115 DADECF
-121 YHPKNIIEYL
+121 YHPENIIEYL
-131 RQLDK
+131 RQVDK
-136 QYADMD
+136 QSDDID

-154 NNNEI
+154 SNNEI

-167 IIRNHVGIKYM
+167 IIRNHVDIRYT
-178 GAVHEQLTNGRE
+178 GAVHEQLTKGSE
-190 PWQDVKYV
+190 PWQNIKYV
-198 VADRQLAIR
+198 VADRQLAIC

-216 PFKYQRNYE
+216 PFKHKRNYE
-225 ILQQVMGKSHKPE
+225 ILCQVMKKHNKPE

-250 LEKYQEALEYAIL
+250 LGKYQQALEYAIL

-271 TIQKERFAQV
+271 AIQKERFAQV

-295 IFSMQQAEKI
+295 IFSQQQAEEI
-305 CQTILKRNKWH
+305 CQTILRRNKWH
-316 VGTLCQWLDMNLLEI
+316 VGTLCQWLDMKLAVA
-331 DENEHQDKI
+331 ENEHQEKI
-340 QNIIQSL
+340 KGIIQDL
-347 HNIYGENPQDIQQ
+347 HHLYGENSQDIQQ
-360 LIALLEQNG
+360 LIALLKQNG
-369 YIYLVKEFSYYMNME
+369 YIYLVKEFSAHMNME

-398 KNFDQLEKKILP
+398 KNFAHLEKKILP
-410 RMAENIQ
+410 LMAENIQ

-425 CNYSSGSWYQEKL
+425 CNYSSGNWYQEKL
-438 QLLPQAQ
+438 KLLPQAQ
-445 QVLVQLYHGQVQNV
+445 QVLVQLYHGQIQNV

-482 LKYLQLAQGMPGSKL
+482 LNYLQLAQGMSGSKL

-503 LVAREY
+503 LVVREY
-509 YGEALEIF
+509 YSEALEIL

-524 EAVTEDFW
+524 EAVIEDFW
-532 FDCGICLYYL
+532 FDCGICLYCL

-557 MGNSNKEL
+557 MGNSSKAL

>member
-1 MEKRLA
+1 
-7 VMKENKFY
+7 MKKNKFY

-23 SDFFEMNKVKGTSIS
+23 SDFFGMDNAQGISVS

-50 EAWLNNVRVFA
+50 EAWLDNVRVFA

-73 GTNEFLAKQFDVK
+73 GTNEFLAKQPDVK
-86 LISYEW
+86 LINYEW
-92 QHDFAQAKNVALQ
+92 QHDFAQAKNMALQ
-105 EATGDWLVFT
+105 ETTGDWLVFT
-115 DAYECF
+115 DADECY
-121 YHPKNIIEYL
+121 YHPENIIEYL
-131 RQLDK
+131 GKLDRQS
-136 QYADMD
+136 ANID

-154 NNNEI
+154 SNNEI

-178 GAVHEQLTNGRE
+178 GAVHEQLTKGRE

-295 IFSMQQAEKI
+295 IFSPQQAEAI

-316 VGTLCQWLDMNLLEI
+316 VGTLCQWLDMKLTVY
-331 DENEHQDKI
+331 ENDHQEKI
-340 QNIIQSL
+340 TDIIQDL
-347 HNIYGENPQDIQQ
+347 HHLYGENSQDIQQ

-369 YIYLVKEFSYYMNME
+369 YIYLAKEFSSYMNME

-393 QLLYQ
+393 QLLQ
-398 KNFDQLEKKILP
+398 GKNFAQFEKKILP
-410 RMAENIQ
+410 LMAENIQ

-438 QLLPQAQ
+438 MLLPEAQ

-459 ALEPDEYITMLD
+459 ALESDEYITMLD

-503 LVAREY
+503 LVVREY
-509 YGEALEIF
+509 YSEALEIL

-524 EAVTEDFW
+524 EDVTEDFW

-542 QDYSNALAALERAAN
+542 QDYSNALAALESAAN
-557 MGNSNKEL
+557 MGNSCKVL

>member
-1 MEKRLA
+1 
-7 VMKENKFY
+7 MKKNKFY
-15 KSEASEAA
+15 KSEANQTA

-38 ACAIMKNEISHV
+38 ACAIMKNEKSHV
-50 EAWLNNVRVFA
+50 KAWLDNVRCFA

-92 QHDFAQAKNVALQ
+92 QHDFAQAKNVALK
-105 EATGDWLVFT
+105 EATGDWLIFT
-115 DAYECF
+115 DADECF
-121 YHPKNIIEYL
+121 YNPENIIEYL
-131 RQLDK
+131 EQLDK
-136 QYADMD
+136 QYADID

-154 NNNEI
+154 SNNEI

-178 GAVHEQLTNGRE
+178 GAVHEQLTKGGE
-190 PWQDVKYV
+190 PWQDLKYI
-198 VADRQLAIR
+198 VADGNLAIR

-216 PFKYQRNYE
+216 TFKHQRNYE
-225 ILQQVMGKSHKPE
+225 ILCQVMRKSNKPD

-271 TIQKERFAQV
+271 AIQKERFAQV

-295 IFSMQQAEKI
+295 IFSLQQAEEI

-316 VGTLCQWLDMNLLEI
+316 LGTLCQWLDMNLLEI
-331 DENEHQDKI
+331 AENEHQDKI

-369 YIYLVKEFSYYMNME
+369 YIYLAKKFSAQMNME

-393 QLLYQ
+393 KLLQQ
-398 KNFDQLEKKILP
+398 KNFAQLEKKILP
-410 RMAENIQ
+410 LMAENIQ

-425 CNYSSGSWYQEKL
+425 CNYSSGNWYQEKL
-438 QLLPQAQ
+438 KLLPEAQ
-445 QVLVQLYHGQVQNV
+445 QILVQLYHGQVQNV

-482 LKYLQLAQGMPGSKL
+482 LNYLQLAQGMPGNKL

-503 LVAREY
+503 LAAREY
-509 YGEALEIF
+509 YDEALNIF
-517 AQIQAED
+517 AQIQVED

-542 QDYSNALAALERAAN
+542 QDYSNALAALEKSADI
-557 MGNSNKEL
+557 GNSSKKL
-565 ETYIAWCKEAVKI
+565 ESYIAWCKEAVKE